1 MLKIP
6 MRSHA
11 TNLSDDDLI
20 LLDAMFDKRR
30 SLQQL
35 RAVNFGEAIN
45 FPPEYIHQLD
55 DYDLRDAMGGLVAR
69 GWVDI
74 ERGESRGR
82 SMYGLTTAGGE
93 LWERERQPD
102 WDRYVRSS
110 SWCERIEG
118 LDQWLAEVMS
128 PSVEIAAAFYAC
140 DREVKIHKAGLTIL
154 DDYPLLYWKT
164 FPTVYQILAP
174 YSPLMDWPSVD
185 WEVYEQNRVWW
196 RDLMELG
203 GLAEK

>member
-1 MLKIP
+1 M
-6 MRSHA
+6 
-11 TNLSDDDLI
+11 TNLTDDELI
-20 LLDAMFDKRR
+20 LMDALFDQRR
-30 SLQQL
+30 TMKQL

-55 DYDLRDAMGGLVAR
+55 DYDLRDVMASLVAR

-74 ERGESRGR
+74 EKGDGR
-82 SMYGLTTAGGE
+82 TTYGLTAAGGE

-128 PSVEIAAAFYAC
+128 PSVEIAAAFYSS
-140 DREVKIHKAGLTIL
+140 DRDVKIYKTGLTIL

-203 GLAEK
+203 GLDRKEPK

>member
-6 MRSHA
+6 CRSYA
-11 TNLSDDDLI
+11 TNLSDDELI
-20 LLDAMFDKRR
+20 LLDAMFDQRR
-30 SLQQL
+30 TMKQL

-55 DYDLRDAMGGLVAR
+55 DYDLRDTMGSLVAR

-74 ERGESRGR
+74 EKGDGR
-82 SMYGLTTAGGE
+82 TTYGLTAAGGA
-93 LWERERQPD
+93 LWERERRPD

-140 DREVKIHKAGLTIL
+140 DRDVKIYKTGLTIL

-203 GLAEK
+203 GLLEK

>member
-6 MRSHA
+6 SRTHA
-11 TNLSDDDLI
+11 TNLTDDELI

-30 SLQQL
+30 SMRQLQ
-35 RAVNFGEAIN
+35 AENFGEAIN

-55 DYDLRDAMGGLVAR
+55 DYELRDALGSLVAR
-69 GWVDI
+69 GWVDM
-74 ERGESRGR
+74 ERADSNRY
-82 SMYGLTTAGGE
+82 MLYGLTTAGGDVWE
-93 LWERERQPD
+93 LERQPD

-110 SWCERIEG
+110 SWCERIAG
-118 LDQWLAEVMS
+118 LDQWLAEVLS
-128 PSVEIAAAFYAC
+128 PSVEIAAAFYSS

-154 DDYPLLYWKT
+154 DDYDLLYWKT
-164 FPTVYQILAP
+164 FPTIYQILAP

-203 GLAEK
+203 GLPEK